1 VLPAT
6 IANNVSAVATVMR
19 RCVFVVMETLTYFLE
34 MRMTLPFGLTSRAS
48 ECNVP
53 SRWMSNL
60 VGIAC
65 WASFAG

>member
-1 VLPAT
+1 MS
-6 IANNVSAVATVMR
+6 ANNVSADATVTR
-19 RCVFVVMETLTYFLE
+19 LRVLVVMETLTYFLE
-34 MRMTLPFGLTSRAS
+34 MRMTLPFGLTSRGS

-53 SRWMSNL
+53 TRWTSNL